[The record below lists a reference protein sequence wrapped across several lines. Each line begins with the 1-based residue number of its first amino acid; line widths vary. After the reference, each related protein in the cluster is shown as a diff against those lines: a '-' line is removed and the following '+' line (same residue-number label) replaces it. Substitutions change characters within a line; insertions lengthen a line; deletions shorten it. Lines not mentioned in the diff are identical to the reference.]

1 MPDIPPPIPTTLIE
15 WSRSETYRDQLNAAL
30 RQPFMVGAVAVLRQ
44 MNSPKALPTSDIG
57 AGALC
62 HQFHAGWEACL
73 RALQDLPGFN
83 ENAFTKVQKA
93 TELEQS
99 GPWKWAATSRTQ
111 SASLTREA

>member
-1 MPDIPPPIPTTLIE
+1 MPKRPPN
-15 WSRSETYRDQLNAAL
+15 SGAFRDQLNSAL

-44 MNSPKALPTSDIG
+44 MNSPKALPTPDIS

-93 TELEQS
+93 AELEQN
-99 GPWKWAATSRTQ
+99 GPWKWAAASRAQPTPGP
-111 SASLTREA
+111 REA